1 MCLTNELLRHLQN
14 AGKFQTSG
22 KRRLMLNP
30 LKCRSKTL
38 PCQHTASAYGRQNF
52 DLSGNY
58 CVQRKKDGMFPFRPD
73 FPTLHYRVTF
83 GVFNNFENFHF
94 VARAAVDVDKVLT

>member
-1 MCLTNELLRHLQN
+1 MQASLRRAASAFDVAPVEYCN
-14 AGKFQTSG
+14 QTAF
-22 KRRLMLNP
+22 RVE
-30 LKCRSKTL
+30 T
-38 PCQHTASAYGRQNF
+38 TASDYGRQNF

-73 FPTLHYRVTF
+73 FPTLHNRVTF

>member
-1 MCLTNELLRHLQN
+1 MLT
-14 AGKFQTSG
+14 
-22 KRRLMLNP
+22 P

-38 PCQHTASAYGRQNF
+38 PCQHTASDYGRQNF
-52 DLSGNY
+52 DLPGNHNLY
-58 CVQRKKDGMFPFRPD
+58 FNEKRTECFHSAPD

>member
-1 MCLTNELLRHLQN
+1 
-14 AGKFQTSG
+14 
-22 KRRLMLNP
+22 
-30 LKCRSKTL
+30 
-38 PCQHTASAYGRQNF
+38 
-52 DLSGNY
+52 
-58 CVQRKKDGMFPFRPD
+58 MFPFRPD